1 MTIAPELEDDFR
13 DLNESQKKVVAHES
27 GPMIVIAGPGSGK
40 TRCLVLRAMNLLLL
54 EKAKPQELVLCT
66 YTKKAAFE
74 MRDRLSVIAK
84 KVGYRKDISLTR
96 IGTIHSICERII
108 TENLHRLPALE
119 YQIPPLG
126 NEYRTLDEFSQ
137 RLFIFENLE
146 KICGNKLPFFM
157 RCWITK
163 WNIVKQFQKYFD
175 KVTEELIDV
184 EQLSSQTNPFLSNLA
199 IAYKAYQNLLA
210 INNCVD
216 FAFLLRIAY
225 DLSTNTGI
233 SHYITKGIRY
243 VLVDEYQDTNYI
255 QAQILLSMSSETN
268 NIFVVG
274 DEDQSLYRF
283 RGATVQN
290 IRNFLDIFPNA
301 ERKHLTTNYRSHQK
315 IIDAYNQWM
324 SSIDWKG
331 FRFKKKIQAPAEKV
345 FEPYPAILSILGR
358 DLYDEAHQFTELVSF
373 LKETGRI
380 SDYNQVALLM
390 HSVNISKSNAQVYI
404 DALQEKGIQVF
415 CPRAGTYFDQNEVR
429 LMVGCLAR
437 IFNYEGGLLGD
448 AVGHTRIYQYVN
460 DCYKILADTCDVFR
474 SFETVVEQL
483 VTEIAQLIEG
493 PTMNKCLADYF
504 YSLLATEPFIAFF
517 NDENKRQNLVIF
529 SQLLETFQNY
539 YQHQDICQE
548 KNEDLI
554 SSLFNRF
561 LCLLYEDGM
570 NQFENHEQ
578 PFPKDHVLVMTIHQ
592 AKGLEFSVVAV
603 GSLNK
608 QPSEPEEI
616 DNRLR
621 PFYHRPQPEPEDDI
635 PVFDFMRKYYVAFS
649 RAINLLV
656 LTGNQRQRTSTR
668 FNGIIQGLPKWP
680 DVKGDLLGLEVFKAR
695 DWLIPKPHYSFTGHI
710 RMYETCPRQYQYYTE
725 YKFVPSRPSETF
737 IGLLV
742 HQTIEKIHRIVL
754 DGHLLT
760 LTEAK
765 LRELFEQSY
774 YFLSLTNM
782 SLPDERDKD
791 KAFEQVEG
799 YFYNNQFEMYDVKSA
814 EEQIAIMQDDYI
826 LTGKIDVVMERNG
839 KREIWDLKSS
849 KRLEPDS
856 LLLEQYERQLYMYAH
871 ALERRDNIPPE
882 RLIIYCTEE
891 SDKNAAVII
900 FPYQPEKIGKTVIQ
914 FETVVKDIQAQKFA
928 VKIPPHCEVC
938 KKCDM
943 RSLCIR
949 EGVIEPC

>member
-1 MTIAPELEDDFR
+1 MTIVPVLEDDYR
-13 DLNESQKKVVAHES
+13 ELNEEQRKVVIHGS
-27 GPMIVIAGPGSGK
+27 GPMMVFAGPGSGK

-84 KVGYRKDISLTR
+84 RVGYRKDISLTR
-96 IGTIHSICERII
+96 IGTIHSICEQII
-108 TENLHRLPALE
+108 TENLHRIPALE
-119 YQIPPLG
+119 YQMPPLG
-126 NEYRTLDEFSQ
+126 NEYKTLDELSQ

-146 KICGNKLPFFM
+146 KICGNKMPFFM
-157 RCWITK
+157 KCWITK

-175 KVTEELIDV
+175 KLTEELIDV
-184 EQLSSQTNPFLSNLA
+184 KQLSSQTDPLLSNLA
-199 IAYKAYQNLLA
+199 IAYKEYQNLLA
-210 INNCVD
+210 SNNCVD

-225 DLSTNTGI
+225 DLSINTGI

-255 QAQILLSMSSETN
+255 QAQILISMSSETN

-290 IRNFLDIFPNA
+290 IRNFIDIFPNA
-301 ERKHLTTNYRSHQK
+301 ERKRLTINYRSHPK
-315 IIDAYNQWM
+315 IIDAYDQWM
-324 SSIDWKG
+324 SSINWKG

-345 FEPYPAILSILGR
+345 FESYPAILSILGQ
-358 DLYDEAHQFTELVSF
+358 DLYDEAHQFAELVSF

-380 SDYNQVALLM
+380 TDYNQVALLM
-390 HSVNISKSNAQVYI
+390 HSVNISKSNAHVYI
-404 DALQEKGIQVF
+404 QALQEKGIRVF
-415 CPRAGTYFDQNEVR
+415 CPRAGTYFDQDEVR

-437 IFNYEGGLLGD
+437 IFNYEGGLFGD

-460 DCYKILADTCDVFR
+460 DCYKNLADKCNIFS
-474 SFETVVEQL
+474 SFETIVEQL
-483 VTEIAQLIEG
+483 VAEIAQLIEG
-493 PTMNKCLADYF
+493 FTTSKCLADYF
-504 YSLLATEPFIAFF
+504 YSLLATEPFTAFLK
-517 NDENKRQNLVIF
+517 DENKRQNLVIF

-539 YQHQDICQE
+539 YHHQDIRQE
-548 KNEDLI
+548 KKEDLI

-635 PVFDFMRKYYVAFS
+635 PLFDFMRKYYVAFS

-656 LTGNQRQRTSTR
+656 LTGNQRKRTSNR
-668 FNGIIQGLPKWP
+668 FKGIIQGLPKWP
-680 DVKGDLLGLEVFKAR
+680 DVQGDLLGLEVFKAR
-695 DWLIPKPHYSFTGHI
+695 EWLIPKPRYSFTGHI
-710 RMYETCPRQYQYYTE
+710 KMYETCPRQYQFYTE

-765 LRELFEQSY
+765 LQDLFEQTY

-782 SLPDERDKD
+782 RLPDERDKE
-791 KAFEQVEG
+791 KAFKQVED

-814 EEQIAIMQDDYI
+814 EEHIAIMQDDYI
-826 LTGKIDVVMERNG
+826 LTGKIDVVMDRNG
-839 KREIWDLKSS
+839 KREIWDLKTSS
-849 KRLEPDS
+849 LSELDSISLEY
-856 LLLEQYERQLYMYAH
+856 YERQLYMYAH
-871 ALERRDNIPPE
+871 ALEQRDEIAPE
-882 RLIIYCTEE
+882 RLILYLTEKPCKE
-891 SDKNAAVII
+891 DAMMV
-900 FPYQPEKIGKTVIQ
+900 FPYQRNRMDSAINQ
-914 FETVVKDIQAQKFA
+914 FEKVVTHIKARDF
-928 VKIPPHCEVC
+928 VVRDPPHPNIC
-938 KKCDM
+938 KKCDI